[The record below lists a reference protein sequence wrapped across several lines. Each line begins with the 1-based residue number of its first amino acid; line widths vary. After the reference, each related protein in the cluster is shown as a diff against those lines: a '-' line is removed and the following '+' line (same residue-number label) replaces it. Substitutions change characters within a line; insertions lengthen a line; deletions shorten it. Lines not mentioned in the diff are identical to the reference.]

1 MALGQNIIFFST
13 KYVKFVEFQTSTEII
28 YNLKMESQATRTS
41 FLVFTEKR
49 FTFLMDLVM
58 KFFFY
63 V

>member
-41 FLVFTEKR
+41 FLVFTEKI